1 MRKLHALLT
10 LTFLILLSACSA
22 TKYVPHDAYLLEKV
36 KINSDSKEV
45 DPADLRLYMRQNPN
59 TKWFNLFK
67 TQLYIYNL
75 SGRDSTKWMNRFLR
89 RIGDAPVLYSEREA
103 IRTQE
108 ELTKAV
114 QNMGYMSA
122 TVEKNLRT
130 KGKKAYL
137 SYSVHTGKPYTVRSI
152 NWDIRDE
159 KIAELLKQDATKSKL
174 HTGMLMNVA
183 VLDLE
188 RDRITNY
195 LSQNGYYRFTK
206 DFITY
211 TADSIKNSY
220 QIDLTLHLHKRR
232 SLDGNETL
240 SHKQYRIG
248 KVSFIAD
255 FDLLN
260 SASVNGINISDSLH
274 CKGFPIYFN
283 DKLFLRPKILVD
295 NNRIVQ
301 GKLYNSHDVQ
311 RTYENFGRL
320 GALRYS
326 NVRFAESEKD
336 STALSTYV
344 LLTKN
349 KLKSVIFEIDGTN
362 TAGDLGAAAA
372 VSFQHRNLFKG
383 SETFQVKF
391 RGAFEAISEL
401 QPGYRDNNYQEY
413 GVEANLNIPR
423 FLFPFLSSDYKKRL
437 RATTEF
443 SLQYN
448 YQMRPEFTR
457 TVASGTWS
465 YKWLRKLRT
474 QHKVDLLD
482 VNYLYM
488 PWISEKFT
496 EDYLGDNAN
505 YIVEYNYKD
514 RLIVN
519 SSYNFIYNSGRMS
532 TNPFERR
539 SLKSSYSI
547 RFGVEAAGNLLYAY
561 SKLTNRSR
569 GEDGEYALF
578 NIPYA
583 QYLKGDFDFSQ
594 TLIID
599 ERNALAYHVGVGLAY
614 PYGNAKLIPFEKRYF
629 SGGANS
635 VRGWSVRDLGPGS
648 FTGDGNF
655 MNQSGDI
662 KIDASIEY
670 RTKLFW
676 KLQGAAFIDAGNI
689 WTINSYENQ
698 LGGQFKFSK
707 FYKEIA
713 VAYGVG
719 LRVDLDFFILRFD
732 GGMKAINPQFEKG
745 RNRYPIANP
754 KFSRDFAFH
763 FAIGYP
769 F

>member
-301 GKLYNSHDVQ
+301 GELYNSHDVQ

-670 RTKLFW
+670 RTKLLW

-698 LGGQFKFSK
+698 PGGQFKFSK

>member
-301 GKLYNSHDVQ
+301 GELYNSHDVQ

-698 LGGQFKFSK
+698 PGGQFKFSK

>member
-114 QNMGYMSA
+114 QNIGYMSA

-698 LGGQFKFSK
+698 PGGQFKFSK

>member
-698 LGGQFKFSK
+698 PGGQFKFSK